1 MKIQKLIKASM
12 ILMGLSAVLF
22 AAKPVRAQ
30 QDAAPDNFPETS
42 DSSPVPVEAAQASAI
57 PVAPQTSTSS
67 AITSSAIVAAP
78 TATTEVES
86 SLLNPVDTTTVTTLL
101 LAIGLLV
108 LYGIVETIR
117 KREPRRQQHQIA
129 YTANFGPAA

>member
-12 ILMGLSAVLF
+12 ILVGLSAVLF

-57 PVAPQTSTSS
+57 PVAPQTS
-67 AITSSAIVAAP
+67 SAIVAEP

-86 SLLNPVDTTTVTTLL
+86 SVLNPVDTTTVTTLM

>member
-1 MKIQKLIKASM
+1 MKIQKLIKASV

-42 DSSPVPVEAAQASAI
+42 DSSPVPVEAAQVSVI

-67 AITSSAIVAAP
+67 AIVAEP

-86 SLLNPVDTTTVTTLL
+86 SLLNPVDTTTVTTLM

>member
-57 PVAPQTSTSS
+57 PVAQQ
-67 AITSSAIVAAP
+67 TSSAIVAEP

-86 SLLNPVDTTTVTTLL
+86 SVLNPVDTTTVTTLM

-117 KREPRRQQHQIA
+117 KREPRRRQHQIA